1 MVSIVSRI
9 RTSLAVG
16 AALGT
21 VFAAL
26 LMSPRNASLA
36 PSIAPAADDGMAIS
50 ARLVTSRILAGAQEQ
65 NLAVTITAPSP
76 PRDLTIARPPLS
88 LAIVIDRSGSMHGPA
103 IENAKAAALS
113 VLRQLDSRDAFAVV
127 TYSSSSE
134 TVLPMQRATD
144 TNKAAARAA
153 IETIEDDG
161 GTCISCGLETG
172 ATEVARSPVDG
183 GLRRILL
190 ISDGQANEGL
200 YDRDELAQLAA
211 NKAARGVSITAVGVG
226 LDFDEHTMRRLA
238 EVGRGNYYFV
248 EDTVALSAMF
258 SRELG
263 NLSQTVASDVRL
275 VAIAGPGVRIEE
287 AYGYP
292 MSRAGGSVV
301 VPVADL
307 RAGET
312 RKVVLRVTVAA
323 AHEGPLVIS
332 QIDVGWHRV
341 SDGAQRAA
349 HAIAEVDVVD
359 DPSAVAASVD
369 PATMPIVEQALSAR
383 ALEQAAAAY
392 ERGGMEEAKQVLD
405 RRSEAVRANAR
416 YLAPAAVESLEAV
429 SRDAIDGFAKAPA
442 QAKKATSAKAY
453 ELAR

>member
-1 MVSIVSRI
+1 
-9 RTSLAVG
+9 VG
-16 AALGT
+16 AAIGT
-21 VFAAL
+21 VIAAL
-26 LMSPRNASLA
+26 LMSPRGASPLNT
-36 PSIAPAADDGMAIS
+36 PTAADDGMVVS
-50 ARLVTSRILAGAQEQ
+50 ARLVTGRILASAQEQ
-65 NLAVTITAPSP
+65 NLAVTITAPMQAVDES
-76 PRDLTIARPPLS
+76 AGRPPLS

-153 IETIEDDG
+153 IETIDDDG

-172 ATEVARSPVDG
+172 ATEVARSPVEG

-211 NKAARGVSITAVGVG
+211 NKAARGVSISTVGVG

-238 EVGRGNYYFV
+238 EIGRGNYYFV

-263 NLSQTVASDVRL
+263 NLSQTIASDVRL
-275 VAIAGPGVRIEE
+275 VATAGPGVRIEE

-307 RAGET
+307 GAGET
-312 RKVVLRVTVAA
+312 RKVVFRVTVAA
-323 AHEGPLVIS
+323 AHEGSLVIS
-332 QIDVGWHRV
+332 QVDVGWHRV

-349 HAIAEVDVVD
+349 HTIAVVDVVD
-359 DPSAVAASVD
+359 DPAAVAASVD
-369 PATMPIVEQALSAR
+369 PATMPIVEKALSAR
-383 ALEQAAAAY
+383 ALEQAATAY
-392 ERGGMEEAKQVLD
+392 ENGQMEEATQVLD
-405 RRSEAVRANAR
+405 RRARAVRANAA
-416 YLAPAAVESLEAV
+416 YLGADTVESLEAV
-429 SRDAIDGFAKAPA
+429 SRDAIDGFANTPA
-442 QAKKATSAKAY
+442 KAKKAASVKAY

>member
-1 MVSIVSRI
+1 MVSIASRI

-16 AALGT
+16 AAIGT
-21 VFAAL
+21 VIAAL
-26 LMSPRNASLA
+26 LVSPRGASPLNT
-36 PSIAPAADDGMAIS
+36 PTAADDGMVVS
-50 ARLVTSRILAGAQEQ
+50 ARLVTGRILAGAQEQ
-65 NLAVTITAPSP
+65 NLAVTITAPMP
-76 PRDLTIARPPLS
+76 AVDAPAGRPPLS

-153 IETIEDDG
+153 IETIDDDG

-172 ATEVARSPVDG
+172 ATEVARSPVEG

-211 NKAARGVSITAVGVG
+211 NKAARGVSISTVGVG

-275 VAIAGPGVRIEE
+275 VATAGPGVRIEE

-292 MSRAGGSVV
+292 MSRAGGSIV

-312 RKVVLRVTVAA
+312 RKVVFRVTVAA
-323 AHEGPLVIS
+323 AHEGSLVIS
-332 QIDVGWHRV
+332 QVDVGWHRV

-349 HAIAEVDVVD
+349 HTIAVVDVVD
-359 DPSAVAASVD
+359 DPAAVAASVD
-369 PATMPIVEQALSAR
+369 PATMPIVEKALSAR
-383 ALEQAAAAY
+383 ALEQAATAY
-392 ERGGMEEAKQVLD
+392 ENGQMEEATQVLD
-405 RRSEAVRANAR
+405 RRARAVRANAA
-416 YLAPAAVESLEAV
+416 YLGADTVESLEAV
-429 SRDAIDGFAKAPA
+429 SRDAIDGFANAPA
-442 QAKKATSAKAY
+442 KAKKAASVKAY